1 MNKGGIGMKS
11 VIVGIFED
19 FKTGT
24 YKRLDEKLGGILDKF
39 ANSHAKAKNYKELTT
54 VTVEGE
60 DHDIVYIVGLGKEKD
75 YDVNKHRKLIGL
87 IIKNLNYD
95 ATILLDTFLPSDVNI
110 SAFAFATSEAYH
122 LVLHKPY
129 HLKSQEEESQE
140 ELIIIDIESKY
151 HIHTAVSEGE
161 LLAFAT
167 STARDLFNTPAN
179 KLTPTILA
187 NTIAEFA
194 DMHGLQTEILEARHM
209 QRLGMG
215 GILGVN
221 QGSTENPKLITVKYM
236 GGAADDDVVALI
248 GKGITYDTGG
258 YSLKS
263 SANMYGMHGDMGG
276 AATVYGAFNAIV
288 YAKLPVN
295 VILVIPATDNMVS
308 ADALKPG
315 DVITMLSGKTVEVN
329 NTDAEGRLILADA
342 LTYAQQQGATHLIN
356 AATLT
361 GSVIN
366 ALGDHTTGAF
376 TNNKEFMANYAKIA
390 EETGES
396 IWELPIFEPEQKLL
410 KTSEIADIKNAP
422 AGPGAIVAAAFLKE
436 FVEDD
441 KAWIHLDIAGT
452 SEVKNAHDLGPKG
465 ATGVMIRTLYHYAKT
480 LIAVE

>member
-1 MNKGGIGMKS
+1 MRS
-11 VIVGIFED
+11 AIVGIFED

-24 YKRLDEKLGGILDKF
+24 YKKLDEKLDGVLDKF
-39 ANSHAKAKNYKELTT
+39 ASSHSKAKRYKELTT
-54 VTVEGE
+54 VTVDWET
-60 DHDIVYIVGLGKEKD
+60 HDIIHIVGLGKEAD
-75 YDVNKHRKLIGL
+75 YDVNKHRKLIGQT
-87 IIKNLNYD
+87 IKKLNYD

-122 LVLHKPY
+122 LVVHQPY
-129 HLKSQEEESQE
+129 HLKTSEKPQE
-140 ELIIIDIESKY
+140 ELIIEIESKY
-151 HIHTAVSEGE
+151 HIHDAVSEGE

-167 STARDLFNTPAN
+167 STARDLLNMPGN
-179 KLTPTILA
+179 KLTPTVLA
-187 NTIAEFA
+187 HTVAEFA
-194 DMHGLQTEILEARHM
+194 GMHGLKTEILEKRHM

-236 GGAADDDVVALI
+236 AGEPDGEVLALI

-258 YSLKS
+258 YSLKP
-263 SANMYGMHGDMGG
+263 SAGMYGMHGDMGG

-295 VILVIPATDNMVS
+295 VMLVIPATDNMVN

-315 DVITMLSGKTVEVN
+315 DVINMLSGTTVEVN

-342 LTYAQQQGATHLIN
+342 LTYATQQGATHLID

-361 GSVIN
+361 GAVIR

-376 TNNKEFMANYAKIA
+376 ANDKEFMADFLEVA
-390 EETGES
+390 EDSGES
-396 IWELPIFEPEQKLL
+396 VWELPIFEPEQKLL

-436 FVEDD
+436 FVKEGTP
-441 KAWIHLDIAGT
+441 WIHLDVAGSAET
-452 SEVKNAHDLGPKG
+452 KKPHDLGPKG
-465 ATGVMIRTLYHYAKT
+465 ATGVMIRTLYNYAKS
-480 LIAVE
+480 LI

>member
-1 MNKGGIGMKS
+1 MEKGGVDMRS
-11 VIVGIFED
+11 VIIGIFED

-24 YKRLDEKLGGILDKF
+24 YKQLDEKLSGILDKF
-39 ANSHAKAKNYKELTT
+39 ANSHAKAKKYKELTT
-54 VTVEGE
+54 VTVE
-60 DHDIVYIVGLGKEKD
+60 DDIYDVAYIVGLGEEKK
-75 YDVNKHRKLIGL
+75 YDVNKHRKLIGHV
-87 IIKNLNYD
+87 IKKLNYD

-122 LVLHKPY
+122 LILHQPY
-129 HLKSQEEESQE
+129 HLKTNEESQE
-140 ELIIIDIESKY
+140 ELIIEIESKY
-151 HIHTAVSEGE
+151 HIHDAVSEGE

-187 NTIAEFA
+187 NVITEFA
-194 DMHGLQTEILEARHM
+194 NMHGLKTEILEKHHM

-221 QGSTENPKLITVKYM
+221 QGSTEQPKLITVKYM
-236 GGAADDDVVALI
+236 GGMPNDDVVALI

-263 SANMYGMHGDMGG
+263 SAGMYGMHGDMGG

-361 GSVIN
+361 GAIVA
-366 ALGDHTTGAF
+366 ALGEHTTGAF
-376 TNNKEFMANYAKIA
+376 TNNREFLTKYFNVA
-390 EETGES
+390 EESGES

-422 AGPGAIVAAAFLKE
+422 GTPGAITAAAFLKE
-436 FVEDD
+436 FVEDE

-452 SEVKNAHDLGPKG
+452 SESKNAHDLGPKG
-465 ATGVMIRTLYHYAKT
+465 ATGVMVRTLYNYAKS
-480 LIAVE
+480 LI

>member
-1 MNKGGIGMKS
+1 MRSLI
-11 VIVGIFED
+11 IGIFED

-24 YKRLDEKLGGILDKF
+24 YKQLDEKLNGMLDKF
-39 ANSHAKAKNYKELTT
+39 ANSHAKAKKYKELTT
-54 VTVEGE
+54 VTVAGE
-60 DHDIVYIVGLGKEKD
+60 NHDIVYIVGLGEEKS
-75 YDVNKHRKLIGL
+75 YDVNKHRKLIGH
-87 IIKNLNYD
+87 IIKKLNYD

-122 LVLHKPY
+122 LVLHQPY
-129 HLKSQEEESQE
+129 HLKTNEESQE
-140 ELIIIDIESKY
+140 ELIIEIESKY
-151 HIHTAVSEGE
+151 HIHSAVSEGE

-187 NTIAEFA
+187 NTITEFA
-194 DMHGLQTEILEARHM
+194 DMHGLKTEVLEKHHM
-209 QRLGMG
+209 QSLGMG

-221 QGSTENPKLITVKYM
+221 QGSTENPKLIVVKYM
-236 GGAADDDVVALI
+236 GGMPDDDVVALI

-295 VILVIPATDNMVS
+295 VILIIPATDNMVS

-342 LTYAQQQGATHLIN
+342 LTYAAQQGATHLIN

-361 GSVIN
+361 GSVVN

-376 TNNKEFMANYAKIA
+376 TNNKDFMADYRQVA
-390 EETGES
+390 EDSGES
-396 IWELPIFEPEQKLL
+396 IWELPIFGPEQKLL
-410 KTSEIADIKNAP
+410 KSSEVADIKNAP
-422 AGPGAIVAAAFLKE
+422 KGPGAIVAAAFLKE

-452 SEVKNAHDLGPKG
+452 SETQSAHELGPKG
-465 ATGVMIRTLYHYAKT
+465 ATGVMIRTMYNYAKS
-480 LIAVE
+480 LI